1 MSKTKKIL
9 SIVLAA
15 VMAFSVFSIC
25 AFADTDTATWTLS
38 VTNTDGTAI
47 SGSISKNTEV
57 LVTVKLQTNYYV
69 GTTGIPVFYDKT
81 AFSYV
86 DSSAVLTEIFGTG
99 ATRTASS
106 NNAAAF
112 PTATTDVNSTDYGV
126 FYASYVPNSGVTG
139 VASPKY
145 TTATTVLTF
154 KLKAIADKA
163 NAKICLTN
171 TAQKTS
177 SNVGGNFYCGSRAS
191 SDVTTTEATVGQT
204 FVVTGASQLVTVATA
219 SADPVLTGIS
229 TGVVDS
235 TNNYVYGVPAGTTAD
250 ATTAGFGTYFT
261 VTNGTFEV
269 SGNGTGATLTVKK
282 TDGTTFATYTIVIF
296 GDVNGDGAVTAA
308 DYVALKN
315 SLGAAGVSGATKV
328 AADVNGSGYASVPD
342 ATAADYVALKNAL
355 GSTGYTNVNPFA
367 A

>member
-47 SGSISKNTEV
+47 SGSISKDTEV
-57 LVTVKLQTNYYV
+57 LVTVQLQTNYYV

-235 TNNYVYGVPAGTTAD
+235 TNNYVYGVPVGTATAD
-250 ATTAGFGTYFT
+250 FSNYFT
-261 VTNGTFEV
+261 VTNGTFAV

-282 TDGTTFATYTIVIF
+282 TDGTVFATYTIVIF
-296 GDVNGDGAVTAA
+296 GDVDGSGTITSDDFVAVKAA
-308 DYVALKN
+308 FQGTTFSQAYF
-315 SLGAAGVSGATKV
+315 TF
-328 AADVNGSGYASVPD
+328 AADVDASGAIASDDFV
-342 ATAADYVALKNAL
+342 AIKAAFQGTALDVD
-355 GSTGYTNVNPFA
+355 PWH
-367 A
+367 